1 MYVVFML
8 SSTPCLLF
16 GTSIPTSLKK
26 RFGIFK
32 ITMFSSFWLSKYDY
46 LDQGFGQL
54 FNFFVCVWRGG
65 AFSKECMTSLL
76 L

>member
-1 MYVVFML
+1 MFML
-8 SSTPCLLF
+8 YPCTLLLAF
-16 GTSIPTSLKK
+16 WHFYPYIFIKK
-26 RFGIFK
+26 VWIFK